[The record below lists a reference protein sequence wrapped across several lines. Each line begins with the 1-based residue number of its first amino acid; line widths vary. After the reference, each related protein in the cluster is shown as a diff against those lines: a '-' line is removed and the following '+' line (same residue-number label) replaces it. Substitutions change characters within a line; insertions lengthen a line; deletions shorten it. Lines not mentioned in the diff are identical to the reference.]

1 MMRGTSWYAA
11 NGSDS
16 SMRHYTPSV
25 IASDALVSVGGVSVY
40 NSDESDETVYHA
52 LILFPHKDKEKRRKR

>member
-11 NGSDS
+11 NGSES
-16 SMRHYTPSV
+16 STTSV
-25 IASDALVSVGGVSVY
+25 IASDALVSVGGVSVC
-40 NSDESDETVYHA
+40 NSDESDETVSHA